1 MMEVVSQIRVLNLRL
16 LQHFVCN
23 DRDQHLF
30 ARSLA
35 DQVLNQLQADKQIA
49 DFLEVLDLS

>member
-1 MMEVVSQIRVLNLRL
+1 MTEVVSQIRVLNLRL